1 MQLFDKLI
9 LTNFIDFFSCAYT
22 FCIYNYHK
30 SQPFCQNFFSIEN
43 SLSQTFENL
52 NFVWCMISV
61 CDLGDKSPATILLH
75 NAKRPKSCLS
85 TYNVAKKQHKGE
97 IILLPDNSFTLLLF
111 SWSANL
117 RDFSN
122 KVEEDRKLMNST
134 VDWSLMNVIFCRWW
148 IVLLRGFSLSGSS
161 GANRARLWPRVRSEV
176 WRKWRVHGV

>member
-1 MQLFDKLI
+1 
-9 LTNFIDFFSCAYT
+9 
-22 FCIYNYHK
+22 
-30 SQPFCQNFFSIEN
+30 
-43 SLSQTFENL
+43 
-52 NFVWCMISV
+52 MISV

-122 KVEEDRKLMNST
+122 KVEEDRNS
-134 VDWSLMNVIFCRWW
+134 
-148 IVLLRGFSLSGSS
+148 
-161 GANRARLWPRVRSEV
+161 RLNS
-176 WRKWRVHGV
+176 